1 MAYEKKDG
9 DMVIFANSNRKT
21 EKHPALTGELLLG
34 GTTYDIALWPKPD
47 RNGKTFWA
55 GMAKVKGQRPVGRTP
70 MADDKVPDADLKRD
84 PDFDQSIPF

>member
-21 EKHPALTGELLLG
+21 EKHPSLTGELLLG

-55 GMAKVKGQRPVGRTP
+55 GMAKVKGQRPVGR
-70 MADDKVPDADLKRD
+70 MADDKVPDADLRKPED
-84 PDFDQSIPF
+84 LDDKDLPF